1 MGPAGAFAVAEMA
14 GLSKMSGKYEDYAK
28 RYVGLDRVDDRFDD
42 RTEHVRVCADC
53 LYFVRIR
60 RRWLSSLVACCDR
73 PEARHIVTGE
83 PDTCYHMR
91 NCGACAEEGKI
102 YEERP

>member
-1 MGPAGAFAVAEMA
+1 
-14 GLSKMSGKYEDYAK
+14 MSVLTAQ
-28 RYVGLDRVDDRFDD
+28 
-42 RTEHVRVCADC
+42 VRVCADC

-91 NCGACAEEGKI
+91 NCGACAEEGKL
-102 YEERP
+102 YEERPGSPGPTKEIKEHEMPSADPFLEALDRHIMKLDYE